1 MKIGVRMLFDSCGG
15 SVKANRPLKDC
26 FPGADELPQMYPSR
40 LWAPTCAVIVLVSA
54 CSSGN
59 SQGGLNAAD
68 AARADAS
75 EAGWV
80 GDSRTADTADAKVDR
95 GIDAADS
102 AGGRDVAGERGDT
115 GDTRDAAALDVPALR
130 DTTGGDS
137 SDEVVDAADAADS
150 RDALNKLD
158 GTRDTRDTPV
168 LIDTSDA
175 VAVKDTNKDTSKDAA
190 VEAIPVDAAPDVRL
204 PNSCLNPIEI
214 SMDNPHV
221 DLALTTTGES
231 HKFDLP
237 CATGGSDLVLTFSPL
252 KYELFYADTFGA
264 SWNTI
269 LHIGKSC
276 PPGPEAAD
284 PTSGLVG
291 CSNDACNTSQ
301 SQAAALLF
309 NDRYYLYLSGAN
321 GESGDVTLHFQ
332 HAPVGSGPSSPLAAG
347 TGSINGI
354 TSTADGY
361 PPDVCEGPGP
371 SNSFWWVTCPDY
383 LGGSLA
389 ASTCTGTT
397 FDTFLMLQ
405 SPRTNFVS
413 CVDDTDPCGRQSS
426 MKATVPPGAGL
437 NVLTIAGGDPNA
449 SGPYLLTYTRP

>member
-1 MKIGVRMLFDSCGG
+1 
-15 SVKANRPLKDC
+15 
-26 FPGADELPQMYPSR
+26 MYPSR
-40 LWAPTCAVIVLVSA
+40 HWAPTCAVIVLAGA

-59 SQGGLNAAD
+59 SQGGLNPAD

-115 GDTRDAAALDVPALR
+115 GDTRDAPALDVPALR

-137 SDEVVDAADAADS
+137 SDEVGDAADAADS
-150 RDALNKLD
+150 RDAAD
-158 GTRDTRDTPV
+158 RQDSARDTRDAPATP
-168 LIDTSDA
+168 DA
-175 VAVKDTNKDTSKDAA
+175 VAAKDANKDASKDTAA
-190 VEAIPVDAAPDVRL
+190 EVMPVDAAPDVRL

-214 SMDNPHV
+214 SMHDGPHV

-237 CATGGSDLVLTFSPL
+237 CATGGSDLVMTFSPL
-252 KYELFYADTFGA
+252 KQELVYADTFGA

-269 LHIGKSC
+269 LHISKSC
-276 PPGPEAAD
+276 PPGPTITN
-284 PTSGLVG
+284 PTVGLDA
-291 CSNDACNTSQ
+291 CSDDACNTSQ
-301 SQAAALLF
+301 SQAAALLP
-309 NDRYYLYLSGAN
+309 NYRYYLYLSGAN

-332 HAPVGSGPSSPLAAG
+332 HAPVGDGPSSPLAAG
-347 TGSINGI
+347 TGSISGI
-354 TSTADGY
+354 TSVDDGN
-361 PPDVCEGPGP
+361 PPDVCEASGP

-383 LGGSLA
+383 LGGALT

-397 FDTFLMLQ
+397 FATYLMLQ
-405 SPRTNFVS
+405 SPRTALVS
-413 CVDDTDPCGRQSS
+413 CANDTDSCGRQSL
-426 MKATVPPGAGL
+426 MNATIPPGAGL
-437 NVLTIAGGDPNA
+437 NVLSIAGGDPNA
-449 SGPYLLTYTRP
+449 LGAYLLTYTRP